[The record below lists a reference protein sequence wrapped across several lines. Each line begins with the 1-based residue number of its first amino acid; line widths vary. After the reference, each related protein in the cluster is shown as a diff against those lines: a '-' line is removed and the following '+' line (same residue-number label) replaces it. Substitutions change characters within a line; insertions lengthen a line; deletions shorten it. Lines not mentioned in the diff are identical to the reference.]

1 MHLEGCW
8 LPGASLHA
16 HACNARCLLF
26 VASSRMQIH
35 ACSHKALHCPK
46 QGTPKIIT
54 TFKYNY
60 SPKIILQILHCMY
73 PNIIVLKYYSPQAT
87 LLQVQAAIK
96 QLQLISSQ
104 TYTCINI
111 Y

>member
-8 LPGASLHA
+8 LLGASLHA
-16 HACNARCLLF
+16 HACNACCLLF
-26 VASSRMQIH
+26 VACSRMQIH

-60 SPKIILQILHCMY
+60 SPKIILQSS
-73 PNIIVLKYYSPQAT
+73 NITMHVPKYYSPQAT

-96 QLQLISSQ
+96 QLQLTSSQ